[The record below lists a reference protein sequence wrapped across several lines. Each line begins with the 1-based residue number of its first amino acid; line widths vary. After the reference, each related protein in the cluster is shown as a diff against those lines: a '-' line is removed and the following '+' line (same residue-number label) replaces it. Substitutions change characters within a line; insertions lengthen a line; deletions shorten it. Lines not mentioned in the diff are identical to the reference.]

1 MDMNDKMELLKVRP
15 LFSLSRSYPMLQRHT
30 RSARPT
36 QNRHLSLTTRK
47 SRVCLQHQQ
56 ETSPLRSPAEL
67 NFRKQFT
74 RRVEEAQQTL
84 TITDLPPELHH
95 SIIDFLDPI
104 DSTCLGLASRYFYTL
119 HRRRH
124 GTVQLATRRPRPDHR
139 EWARRSASA
148 LSAFRSID
156 ATTAMIVTDPTDDAT
171 LANEQPISHPQPRP
185 PSCCAK
191 CGLERCELQRHI
203 RDWFPPDHEYCTISE
218 KYVRLGLHREEEEF
232 CHRRSPRNSSW
243 CGKHHPRSV
252 AKKVA

>member
-1 MDMNDKMELLKVRP
+1 MDMNDKMELLKVRS
-15 LFSLSRSYPMLQRHT
+15 LISLSRSYPMLQRLT

-36 QNRHLSLTTRK
+36 QNKHLSLTTRK

-56 ETSPLRSPAEL
+56 ETSPLRCPAEL
-67 NFRKQFT
+67 NLRKQIT
-74 RRVEEAQQTL
+74 RRVEAQKTL

-95 SIIDFLDPI
+95 TIIDFLDPI
-104 DSTCLGLASRYFYTL
+104 DSTCLGLTSRYFYAL

-124 GTVQLATRRPRPDHR
+124 GTVQLATRRPGPNDQQCA
-139 EWARRSASA
+139 WRSASA
-148 LSAFRSID
+148 MSVVKSID
-156 ATTAMIVTDPTDDAT
+156 ATKAMIVTDLTDDNT
-171 LANEQPISHPQPRP
+171 LANEHPILHPQPQP
-185 PSCCAK
+185 PSCCEK

-218 KYVRLGLHREEEEF
+218 KYVTLGLHREKEEF
-232 CHRRSPRNSSW
+232 CHRRSPRNSSL